1 MTWNKVWEELM
12 KNCMGIE
19 RDGTN
24 GGHCDSDI
32 DLIFGGVFSLDGG
45 FGGPTATQDNLGW
58 GFKSDLPVCF
68 LCREGADIGHG
79 NAFSGESSG
88 GMKGMLGR
96 EGWEV
101 G

>member
-1 MTWNKVWEELM
+1 MR
-12 KNCMGIE
+12 IE
-19 RDGTN
+19 RERTN

-45 FGGPTATQDNLGW
+45 FGGPTAAKDDLGW
-58 GFKSDLPVCF
+58 GFERDLPICF
-68 LCREGADIGHG
+68 LCRQRPNIGHG
-79 NAFSGESSG
+79 NTFSGESTG
-88 GMKGMLGR
+88 GMKGMLGQ